1 MGQKRRE
8 KQNHEQRQP
17 ELHGR
22 KMNAELND
30 YKEQK
35 HTPTIAPKWVFQH
48 AVQWTSAMSWNAP

>member
-8 KQNHEQRQP
+8 KQNHERQP

-22 KMNAELND
+22 KKKAELND

-48 AVQWTSAMSWNAP
+48 VVQ

>member
-1 MGQKRRE
+1 LGQKRRE
-8 KQNHEQRQP
+8 KQNHEQRLP

-35 HTPTIAPKWVFQH
+35 DTPTIAPKCVFQH
-48 AVQWTSAMSWNAP
+48 VVQWT